1 MVTYDWV
8 HYMPKFLFPMSDN
21 DDNQTADTP
30 ADTNK
35 VLFPYLSTL
44 FWYLREGVIFVDRE
58 YKVGAWSQAVES
70 ITGRTAGSTV
80 GQTIRPSVMCLHD
93 IHGKPIAAERC
104 PVAASL
110 QSGKIRT
117 GDYRIIGKSGREVK
131 VEVTVTPVIDGNV
144 VLGAVILIYD
154 SSVQLDLQRQLKDLY
169 ETSVLDPLTQ
179 VANRAEF
186 ERVLNETI
194 SNSQKENDYN
204 ASIIIC
210 DIDFFKS
217 INDNFNHHI
226 GDLALVAF
234 AEQLK
239 QNVRSQDLVCRFG
252 GEEFVILCAQCD
264 VDSAI
269 ERAEHIRKSLEKT
282 AQPMLDGK
290 CITASFGVT
299 QLRPTDTST
308 DFFVRADSAL
318 LKAKEM
324 GRNRVVAVA
333 TPEGENMKPVN
344 GESLS
349 GIKWRPEG
357 RRSLISEEFVTQT
370 PISVLV
376 EKLRGF
382 ILEFEAEIRHVQSD
396 FASVEVELEDPKD
409 YSRRGR
415 FGVTFEFC
423 EKDTESEAGNQRRLS
438 YIKVVIREGR
448 RSWFSAN
455 CNELAATLL
464 AEIRRYLMLN
474 EDSNKIR
481 VESAGIATPGR

>member
-1 MVTYDWV
+1 
-8 HYMPKFLFPMSDN
+8 MSDN
-21 DDNQTADTP
+21 NDNQITETP
-30 ADTNK
+30 EDANK

-58 YKVGAWSQAVES
+58 YNVGAWSQAVEK
-70 ITGRTAGSTV
+70 ITGRSSAETI
-80 GQTIRPSVMCLHD
+80 GQTIRPALMCLHD
-93 IHGKPIAAERC
+93 DSVVPIPAEMC
-104 PVAASL
+104 LVAASL

-117 GDYRIIGKSGREVK
+117 GDYRIIGQSGREVK
-131 VEVTVTPVIDGNV
+131 VEVTVTPVIEDSV
-144 VLGAVILIYD
+144 VLGAVVLIYD

-179 VANRAEF
+179 VANRSEF
-186 ERVLNETI
+186 ERVLSETI
-194 SNSQKENDYN
+194 VNSSKETDYN
-204 ASIIIC
+204 ASLIIC

-234 AEQLK
+234 ADQLK
-239 QNVRSQDLVCRFG
+239 QHVRAQDLICRYG

-269 ERAEHIRKSLEKT
+269 DRAEQIRKSLEST
-282 AQPMLDGK
+282 ALPMLDGK
-290 CITASFGVT
+290 CITASFGVA
-299 QLRPTDTST
+299 QLRPTDTAT

-333 TPEGENMKPVN
+333 TTTGDQMKPVV

-349 GIKWRPEG
+349 GLNWKPEG
-357 RRSLISEEFVTQT
+357 RRTLISEEFVTQT
-370 PISVLV
+370 PVSVLV

-382 ILEFEAEIRHVQSD
+382 ILEFEADIRHVQSD
-396 FASVEVELEDPKD
+396 FASVEVEMEDRKN

-415 FGVTFEFC
+415 FRVTFEFR
-423 EKDTESEAGNQRRLS
+423 EKETDTEKGVSRLMS
-438 YIKVVIREGR
+438 YIKIVIREGR
-448 RSWFSAN
+448 RSWFSTN
-455 CNELAATLL
+455 CNELSTDLL
-464 AEIRRYLMLN
+464 AEIRRYLMLS
-474 EDSNKIR
+474 EDCNKIR
-481 VESAGIATPGR
+481 VEKAGTATPGR

>member
-1 MVTYDWV
+1 MTNIN
-8 HYMPKFLFPMSDN
+8 P
-21 DDNQTADTP
+21 DNQMAETPEEAD
-30 ADTNK
+30 K
-35 VLFPYLSTL
+35 VLYPYLSTL
-44 FWYLREGVIFVDRE
+44 FWYLREGVIFVDRQ
-58 YKVGAWSQAVES
+58 YSVGAWSQAVEN
-70 ITGRTAGSTV
+70 ITGRTAAETV
-80 GQTIRPSVMCLHD
+80 GQTIRPALLCLHD
-93 IHGKPIAAERC
+93 VHGTPIPAEQC
-104 PVAASL
+104 PVASSL

-117 GDYRIIGKSGREVK
+117 GDYRIIGQSGREVK
-131 VEVTVTPVIDGNV
+131 VEITVTPVIEDSV

-169 ETSVLDPLTQ
+169 ETSALDPLTQ
-179 VANRAEF
+179 VANRAEL

-194 SNSQKENDYN
+194 VTCGKENDYN

-210 DIDFFKS
+210 DIDYFKS

-239 QNVRSQDLVCRFG
+239 LHVRAQDLVCRYG

-269 ERAEHIRKSLEKT
+269 ERAEHIRKSLESTKL
-282 AQPMLDGK
+282 PMLDGK
-290 CITASFGVT
+290 CITASFGVA
-299 QLRPTDTST
+299 QLRPTDNAT

-333 TPEGENMKPVN
+333 TPTGEKMKPVS

-349 GIKWRPEG
+349 GVKWKPDG
-357 RRSLISEEFVTQT
+357 RRTLISEEFVTQT
-370 PISVLV
+370 PVSVLV

-382 ILEFEAEIRHVQSD
+382 ILEFEADIRHVQSD
-396 FASVEVELEDPKD
+396 FASIQVEMEDRKN
-409 YSRRGR
+409 YRRRGSFR
-415 FGVTFEFC
+415 VTFEFC
-423 EKDTESEAGNQRRLS
+423 EQETATENGGLRQLS
-438 YIKVVIREGR
+438 FIKIAIREGKK
-448 RSWFSAN
+448 SWFAVN
-455 CNELAATLL
+455 CNDLATDLM
-464 AEIRRYLMLN
+464 AEVRRYLMLT

-481 VESAGIATPGR
+481 VEKAGIATPGR

>member
-1 MVTYDWV
+1 
-8 HYMPKFLFPMSDN
+8 MSEN
-21 DDNQTADTP
+21 IDNQNPELPEDA
-30 ADTNK
+30 NK

-58 YKVGAWSQAVES
+58 YTVGAWSQAVES
-70 ITGRTAGSTV
+70 ITGRSANETV
-80 GQTIRPSVMCLHD
+80 GQTIRPSLMSLHD
-93 IHGKPIAAERC
+93 VHCVPAPNEQC

-117 GDYRIIGKSGREVK
+117 GDYRIIGPSGREVK

-154 SSVQLDLQRQLKDLY
+154 SSIQLDLQRQLKDLY

-179 VANRAEF
+179 IANRGEF
-186 ERVLNETI
+186 ERVLSETI
-194 SNSQKENDYN
+194 VNSGKEDDYN
-204 ASIIIC
+204 ASILIC
-210 DIDFFKS
+210 DIAYFKS

-234 AEQLK
+234 ADQLK
-239 QNVRSQDLVCRFG
+239 QHVRAQDLVCRYG

-264 VDSAI
+264 VDAAI
-269 ERAEHIRKSLEKT
+269 ERAEQIRKSLEKT

-299 QLRPTDTST
+299 QLRPTDSAT

-333 TPEGENMKPVN
+333 TPTGDQMKPVN

-349 GIKWRPEG
+349 GVKWKPEG
-357 RRSLISEEFVTQT
+357 KRSLISEEFVTQT
-370 PISVLV
+370 PIAVLV

-382 ILEFEAEIRHVQSD
+382 IMEFEAEIRHVQSD
-396 FASVEVELEDPKD
+396 FASVEVEMEDRKN

-415 FGVTFEFC
+415 FRVTFEFC
-423 EKDTESEAGNQRRLS
+423 EKDAESEKGDVRRMS
-438 YIKVVIREGR
+438 YIKIVIREGR
-448 RSWFSAN
+448 RSWFAAN
-455 CNELAATLL
+455 TNELAPTLL
-464 AEIRRYLMLN
+464 AEIRRYLMLS

-481 VESAGIATPGR
+481 VEKAGIATPGR